1 MTEPLLVVDVQNLVV
16 ARAWRRDEVIATIA
30 DLVGRARAAGTPVVW
45 VRHQAEHLPYGSDEW
60 QIVDELVPVPS
71 EPIVEKTYGDA
82 FADTDLD
89 QVLRDLGATG
99 VIITGAESYAC
110 VQSTFN
116 GALYRGYDA
125 TVVGD
130 AHTCTDLPEEYGGFR
145 APRMVEF
152 INLLCGGTA
161 LPGRSTRVVNAA
173 DLTFE
178 AAPAVSDAELS
189 EQVLAEEESDPGE
202 GPDA

>member
-1 MTEPLLVVDVQNLVV
+1 MTEPLLVVDVQSLVV
-16 ARAWRRDEVIATIA
+16 AQAWRRDEVIATIA

-60 QIVDELVPVPS
+60 QIVDELVPLPS
-71 EPIVEKTYGDA
+71 EPIVDKTYGDA

-89 QVLRDLGATG
+89 EILRDVGATG
-99 VIITGAESYAC
+99 VIITGAESFAC
-110 VQSTFN
+110 VQSTFT

-145 APRMVEF
+145 AARMVEF
-152 INLLCGGTA
+152 TNLVCESTA

-178 AAPAVSDAELS
+178 AAPAVSDTELS

-202 GPDA
+202 AADA